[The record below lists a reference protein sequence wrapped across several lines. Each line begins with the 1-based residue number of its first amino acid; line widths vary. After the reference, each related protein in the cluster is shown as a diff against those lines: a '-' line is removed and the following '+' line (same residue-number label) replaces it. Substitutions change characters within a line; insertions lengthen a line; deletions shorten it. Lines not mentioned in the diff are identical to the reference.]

1 MKVSSVSVKEVSK
14 NKVKGETNIHLDVH
28 NGFNRV
34 NLSISG
40 QDISIKELQNYMDY
54 LDKIN
59 VKGVFYARN
68 CCKNSPIVI
77 LDSNNKE
84 DTKEIDELIKDIL
97 VLVGEDIKLELEKI

>member
-1 MKVSSVSVKEVSK
+1 MNVKSVSVKEVSK

-77 LDSNNKE
+77 LDSENKDDIE
-84 DTKEIDELIKDIL
+84 EIQELIRDIL
-97 VLVGEDIKLELEKI
+97 SMIGEEIKLELEKI

>member
-1 MKVSSVSVKEVSK
+1 MNVKSVSIKEVSK

-40 QDISIKELQNYMDY
+40 QYISIKELQNYMNY
-54 LDKIN
+54 LDKIAI
-59 VKGVFYARN
+59 KGVFYARN

-84 DTKEIDELIKDIL
+84 DIEEIDELIKDVL
-97 VLVGEDIKLELEKI
+97 DLVGDDIKLKLEKI